1 MKTQAMNGLNQI
13 TEQLILKDLVIP
25 KPKRTTNR
33 LSAPQSYKLYE
44 WMKTNAESLRQQML
58 NRTQLAAKASVALG
72 FPVVNGMIVTAE
84 KAIEIRITPE
94 TSPNPVNVLA
104 LQRKM
109 DELIKR
115 IETLENIVKEFV

>member
-1 MKTQAMNGLNQI
+1 
-13 TEQLILKDLVIP
+13 
-25 KPKRTTNR
+25 
-33 LSAPQSYKLYE
+33 
-44 WMKTNAESLRQQML
+44 ML